1 MNIRIRQAPTFF
13 FLGLSMMAP
22 GAAEAAQDPRTAAPG
37 AAEVTE
43 TEAARAQGHDVPETA
58 GAGPAPAEDTGA
70 AEIVEAEPAPAEGT
84 GAAEIV
90 EAEPAPAED
99 TGAAE
104 IAEAESAPAEDRGR
118 RSLLSRI
125 AVWLRGETQA
135 AAAVREPETETEQE
149 TEDRE
154 ITPSDVYRATL
165 DMIAE
170 IEILRK
176 ATGVAGDTRE
186 MELREDQAPIYA
198 YAKSLEV
205 MEKTARVQRRLGM
218 IPVDVGSIPV
228 KRITADD
235 VHRSVRDVI
244 GELRR
249 IKRQLVVGDRIQPA
263 PFAGG
268 KTSSLVYKNLGDASY
283 LLDGLVGRPTTPND
297 VHMHVLRVQ
306 DEMKSIATTMEAP
319 LDSDPP
325 VVEGAKEP
333 RDVAQQVLR
342 ATYKVINLQARLGM
356 DASSVPRLVLAD
368 VTPAEVFDAAN
379 ILLAEVA
386 RIKVHLDV
394 QSPRAKRP
402 ESRDARLADVFGQSL
417 LIVRNLD
424 VMTRAAGKTE

>member
-1 MNIRIRQAPTFF
+1 MKFRIRQAPTFL
-13 FLGLSMMAP
+13 FLGLSVMAL
-22 GAAEAAQDPRTAAPG
+22 GAAEARQVPRTTAPG
-37 AAEVTE
+37 TTEVTE
-43 TEAARAQGHDVPETA
+43 TEAVQAQGTGVAETA
-58 GAGPAPAEDTGA
+58 MPEPTPAEDTDAAEIAKAEPAPAEDTGA
-70 AEIVEAEPAPAEGT
+70 AENAKT
-84 GAAEIV
+84 
-90 EAEPAPAED
+90 EPAPAED

-104 IAEAESAPAEDRGR
+104 IAETEPAPARDRKKRGI
-118 RSLLSRI
+118 LSRI
-125 AVWLRGETQA
+125 AVWFRGETQA
-135 AAAVREPETETEQE
+135 AAAVREPEQE
-149 TEDRE
+149 TEGRE

-176 ATGVAGDTRE
+176 AAGIAGDTRE

-218 IPVDVGSIPV
+218 IPVDAGSIPV

-235 VHRSVRDVI
+235 VHRSVRDII

-249 IKRQLVVGDRIQPA
+249 IKRQLVVKDRIQPA
-263 PFAGG
+263 SFAGG

-306 DEMKSIATTMEAP
+306 DELKSIAAAMETS

-342 ATYKVINLQARLGM
+342 ATYKVINLQSRLGM
-356 DASSVPRLVLAD
+356 DASSVPRLALAD

-379 ILLAEVA
+379 ILLAEVT
-386 RIKVHLDV
+386 RIKVHLDIH
-394 QSPRAKRP
+394 SPRAKRP
-402 ESRDARLADVFGQSL
+402 ESRDAQLADVFGQSL
-417 LIVRNLD
+417 LMVRNVD

>member
-13 FLGLSMMAP
+13 CLGLSMMAL
-22 GAAEAAQDPRTAAPG
+22 GAAEAAQDPRTTAPG
-37 AAEVTE
+37 AAQVTE
-43 TEAARAQGHDVPETA
+43 AEAVQPEGTGVAATARSE
-58 GAGPAPAEDTGA
+58 PAPAQDTGA
-70 AEIVEAEPAPAEGT
+70 AEIAETKPPPEEDTGPTESAEAGPPPAEDT
-84 GAAEIV
+84 GPAESA

-99 TGAAE
+99 
-104 IAEAESAPAEDRGR
+104 RGK

-125 AVWLRGETQA
+125 AVWFRGETQA
-135 AAAVREPETETEQE
+135 AAAVREPEPE

-154 ITPSDVYRATL
+154 ITPSDVYRATQ

-176 ATGVAGDTRE
+176 AAGVAGDTRE

-218 IPVDVGSIPV
+218 IPVAAGSMPV
-228 KRITADD
+228 KRITAGD
-235 VHRSVRDVI
+235 VHRSVRDIV

-249 IKRQLVVGDRIQPA
+249 IKRQLVVRDRIQPA
-263 PFAGG
+263 SFAGG
-268 KTSSLVYKNLGDASY
+268 KTSSHVYKNLGDASY

-306 DEMKSIATTMEAP
+306 DEMKSIATTMEAS
-319 LDSDPP
+319 LHSDPP

-342 ATYKVINLQARLGM
+342 ATYKVINLQSRLGM
-356 DASSVPRLVLAD
+356 DASSVPRLALAD

-379 ILLAEVA
+379 ILLAEVT

-394 QSPRAKRP
+394 RSPRARRP

-424 VMTRAAGKTE
+424 IMTRAAGKTE

>member
-70 AEIVEAEPAPAEGT
+70 AEIVEAEPAP
-84 GAAEIV
+84 V
-90 EAEPAPAED
+90 ED

-104 IAEAESAPAEDRGR
+104 IAEAEPAPAEGRGR

-135 AAAVREPETETEQE
+135 AAAVREPEPEPETEQE

-186 MELREDQAPIYA
+186 MEIREDQAPIYA

-424 VMTRAAGKTE
+424 VMTRAAGKTK

>member
-1 MNIRIRQAPTFF
+1 MNIRIRQAPTFL
-13 FLGLSMMAP
+13 FLGLSVMAL
-22 GAAEAAQDPRTAAPG
+22 GAAEAAQTQVLETMPSG

-43 TEAARAQGHDVPETA
+43 TEAVRAQGTGVAAAASSEPAPEEDT
-58 GAGPAPAEDTGA
+58 GPAEIAETEPAPEEDTAPAEI
-70 AEIVEAEPAPAEGT
+70 AETEPAPAEN
-84 GAAEIV
+84 
-90 EAEPAPAED
+90 
-99 TGAAE
+99 
-104 IAEAESAPAEDRGR
+104 RKK

-135 AAAVREPETETEQE
+135 AAAVREPEQE

-176 ATGVAGDTRE
+176 ATGIAGDTRE

-218 IPVDVGSIPV
+218 IPVDVGNMPV

-235 VHRSVRDVI
+235 VHRSVQDII

-249 IKRQLVVGDRIQPA
+249 IKRQLVVRDRIQPA
-263 PFAGG
+263 SFAGG

-283 LLDGLVGRPTTPND
+283 LLDGLVGRPMTPND

-306 DEMKSIATTMEAP
+306 DEMKSIATTMEAS
-319 LDSDPP
+319 LHSDPP

-342 ATYKVINLQARLGM
+342 ATYKVINLQSRLGM
-356 DASSVPRLVLAD
+356 DASSVPRLALAD

-386 RIKVHLDV
+386 RIKVHLNV
-394 QSPRAKRP
+394 HSPRAKRP
-402 ESRDARLADVFGQSL
+402 ESRDAQLADVFGQSL

-424 VMTRAAGKTE
+424 AMTRAAGKTE

>member
-1 MNIRIRQAPTFF
+1 MNIRIRQAPTFL
-13 FLGLSMMAP
+13 FLGLSVMAL
-22 GAAEAAQDPRTAAPG
+22 GAAEARQVPRTTAPG

-43 TEAARAQGHDVPETA
+43 TEAVQAQGPGAAETA
-58 GAGPAPAEDTGA
+58 RFEPAPDEDTGP
-70 AEIVEAEPAPAEGT
+70 AEIAETESAPDEDTGPTEIAET
-84 GAAEIV
+84 
-90 EAEPAPAED
+90 EPAPAED
-99 TGAAE
+99 
-104 IAEAESAPAEDRGR
+104 RKK

-125 AVWLRGETQA
+125 AVWFRGETQA
-135 AAAVREPETETEQE
+135 AAAVREPEQE
-149 TEDRE
+149 TEDRG

-198 YAKSLEV
+198 YAKSLEI
-205 MEKTARVQRRLGM
+205 MEKAARVQRRLGM

-235 VHRSVRDVI
+235 VHRSVRDII

-249 IKRQLVVGDRIQPA
+249 IKRQLVVRDRIQPA
-263 PFAGG
+263 SFAGG
-268 KTSSLVYKNLGDASY
+268 KTSSHVYKNLGDASY

-306 DEMKSIATTMEAP
+306 DEMKSIAATMEAS
-319 LDSDPP
+319 LHSDPP
-325 VVEGAKEP
+325 VVKGAKEP

-342 ATYKVINLQARLGM
+342 ATYKVINLQSRLGM
-356 DASSVPRLVLAD
+356 DASSVPRLALAD

-386 RIKVHLDV
+386 RIKVHLNIH
-394 QSPRAKRP
+394 SPRAKRP

-424 VMTRAAGKTE
+424 VMTRVAGRTE

>member
-13 FLGLSMMAP
+13 FLGLSMMTP

-70 AEIVEAEPAPAEGT
+70 AEIVEAEPAPAE
-84 GAAEIV
+84 
-90 EAEPAPAED
+90 D
-99 TGAAE
+99 TG
-104 IAEAESAPAEDRGR
+104 G

-135 AAAVREPETETEQE
+135 AAAVREPEPETEQE